1 MSLESFVMAD
11 LGSITTRVTLIDQ
24 VAGEYRLVAHGSAPT
39 TLSPPWEDVSL
50 GFLEAMGKMATVAER
65 RLLAQGRL
73 VTPEGGDG
81 SGVDGFVAT
90 TSAMEPLRLVVAGM
104 MEPWSLRSALR
115 AAHSTYTLVEGTFT
129 VDELSL
135 SSAEGMLDFLRLLKE
150 GSLDAILVAGGIEG
164 GPTLPLVE
172 MAKDLAL
179 LSASGEMRPRLIFAG
194 NEEARVLVAEVL
206 EGVID
211 LEMVSNLLPRLG
223 EESLAGAQELLEN
236 LVGGKIALIPG
247 IESVERWS
255 VAPIQPTAR
264 ALGWA
269 IRYLAQEYELKVLG
283 VDIGGGSVGL
293 FSARDDCYF
302 CALTNEVGLGY
313 GLDRLLAERG
323 VEQILRWLPFDL
335 EGAGDRIL
343 NKAFRP
349 GTLPQSREDLFLE
362 QAVARELM
370 AWALEQAGERALA
383 PVDLI
388 VGTGGLLSHLPDP
401 RQAALI
407 LLDGLQ
413 PTGICS
419 LALDEFSLLPQLGAL
434 AMAEPLAAAQ
444 VLARDTLLNLGTVIA
459 PLGVAKEGE
468 VALRFKMVYS
478 EGGAIEGEVSYGSL
492 EVIPLPF
499 GQRAT
504 LELRPT
510 QSFDVGLGRKGRGAT
525 TEVEGGA
532 VGVIIDARGRPLSL
546 PEERVAQQEE
556 VQKWMWEVG
565 F

>member
-1 MSLESFVMAD
+1 MAD

>member
-1 MSLESFVMAD
+1 MGLESFVTAD
-11 LGSITTRVTLIDQ
+11 LGSVTTRVTLIDQ
-24 VAGEYRLVAHGSAPT
+24 VAGEYRLVAHASAPT

-50 GFLEAMGKMATVAER
+50 GFLEAIGKMETVAGR
-65 RLLAQGRL
+65 RLLAEGRL
-73 VTPEGGDG
+73 ITPERGDG

-104 MEPWSLRSALR
+104 MEPWSLRSALH

-129 VDELSL
+129 VDELCL
-135 SSAEGMLDFLRLLKE
+135 SSAEEMLDFLRLLRE
-150 GSLDAILVAGGIEG
+150 GGLDAILIAGGIEG

-179 LSASGEMRPRLIFAG
+179 LCASGEMRPRLIFAG
-194 NEEARVLVAEVL
+194 NEEARVPVAEVL
-206 EGVID
+206 EGVVD
-211 LEMVSNLLPRLG
+211 LEVVSNLLPRLG
-223 EESLAGAQELLEN
+223 DESLTGAQDLLEN

-255 VAPIQPTAR
+255 LAPIQATAR

-293 FSARDDCYF
+293 FSARDDRYF
-302 CALTNEVGLGY
+302 CALTSDVGSGY
-313 GLDRLLAERG
+313 GLDRFLAERG
-323 VEQILRWLPFDL
+323 VERILRWLPFDL

-349 GTLPQSREDLFLE
+349 GTFPQRREDLYLE

-370 AWALEQAGERALA
+370 RWALERSGERALV

-388 VGTGGLLSHLPDP
+388 VGAGGFFSHLADP

-413 PTGICS
+413 PRGVCS
-419 LALDEFSLLPQLGAL
+419 LALDEFSLLPQFGAL
-434 AMAEPLAAAQ
+434 AMVEPLAAAQ
-444 VLARDTLLNLGTVIA
+444 VLARDALLKLGTVIA
-459 PLGVAKEGE
+459 PLGVAREGE
-468 VALRFKMVYS
+468 VALRFKVVFA
-478 EGGAIEGEVSYGSL
+478 EGGAIEGEVPYGSL
-492 EVIPLPF
+492 EVIPLLP
-499 GQRAT
+499 GQRA
-504 LELRPT
+504 
-510 QSFDVGLGRKGRGAT
+510 
-525 TEVEGGA
+525 
-532 VGVIIDARGRPLSL
+532 
-546 PEERVAQQEE
+546 
-556 VQKWMWEVG
+556 
-565 F
+565 

>member
-1 MSLESFVMAD
+1 MSLESFVTAD
-11 LGSITTRVTLIDQ
+11 LGSTTTRVTLIDQ
-24 VAGEYRLVAHGSAPT
+24 VAGQYRLVAHGSAPT

-50 GFLEAMGKMATVAER
+50 GFLEAMGKMETFAQR

-73 VTPEGGDG
+73 VTPEHENG

-104 MEPWSLRSALR
+104 MEPWSLRSALH
-115 AAHSTYTLVEGTFT
+115 AAHSTYTLVEGAFT
-129 VDELSL
+129 VDEFRL
-135 SSAEGMLDFLRLLKE
+135 SSAEGMLDFLRLLRE
-150 GSLDAILVAGGIEG
+150 GGLDAILVTGGIEE

-179 LSASGEMRPRLIFAG
+179 LCASEETRPRLIFAG
-194 NEEARVLVAEVL
+194 NEEARVPVAEVL
-206 EGVID
+206 EGVVD
-211 LEMVSNLLPRLG
+211 LEMVSNLLPRPG
-223 EESLAGAQELLEN
+223 GESLAGAQELLEK

-247 IESVERWS
+247 VESLKRCS
-255 VAPIQPTAR
+255 LAPIQPTAR

-283 VDIGGGSVGL
+283 IDIGGGSVGL
-293 FSARDDCYF
+293 FSAKDDRYF
-302 CALTNEVGLGY
+302 CALTSDMGLGY
-313 GLDRLLAERG
+313 GLDRLLAQRG

-343 NKAFRP
+343 NKALRP
-349 GTLPQSREDLFLE
+349 GTFPQSREDLFLE

-370 AWALEQAGERALA
+370 TWALERAGERALA

-388 VGTGGLLSHLPDP
+388 VGTGGLLSHLADP

-413 PTGICS
+413 PTGVCS

-434 AMAEPLAAAQ
+434 AMAEPLAAVE
-444 VLARDTLLNLGTVIA
+444 VLARDALLNLGTVIA
-459 PLGVAKEGE
+459 PSGVAQEGE

-478 EGGAIEGEVSYGSL
+478 GGETIEGEVSYGSL

-510 QSFDVGLGRKGRGAT
+510 RGFDVGLGRKGRGAT

-546 PEERVAQQEE
+546 PEGRAAQQEK

>member
-1 MSLESFVMAD
+1 MSLESFITAD

-24 VAGEYRLVAHGSAPT
+24 VADEYRMVAHGSVPT

-50 GFLEAMGKMATVAER
+50 GFLEAIGKIETAAER
-65 RLLAQGRL
+65 RLWAEGRL

-81 SGVDGFVAT
+81 SGVDGFLAT

-104 MEPWSLRSALR
+104 MEPWSLRSALH
-115 AAHSTYTLVEGTFT
+115 AVHSTYTLVEGTFAIN
-129 VDELSL
+129 ELSL
-135 SSAEGMLDFLRLLKE
+135 SSAEEILDFLRLLKE
-150 GSLDAILVAGGIEG
+150 GSLDAILLAGGIEG

-179 LSASGEMRPRLIFAG
+179 LSASGGIHPRLIFAG
-194 NEEARVLVAEVL
+194 NEEARVSVAEVL
-206 EGVID
+206 EGVVN

-223 EESLAGAQELLEN
+223 DESLAGAQELLEN
-236 LVGGKIALIPG
+236 LVGEKIALIPG
-247 IESVERWS
+247 IESVERCS
-255 VAPIQPTAR
+255 LAPIQPTAR

-269 IRYLAQEYELKVLG
+269 IRYLTQEYGLKVLG
-283 VDIGGGSVGL
+283 VDIGGGSIGI
-293 FSARDDCYF
+293 FSAKDDRYF
-302 CALTNEVGLGY
+302 CALTSDVGLGY
-313 GLDRLLAERG
+313 GLERLLAERG
-323 VEQILRWLPFDL
+323 MEQILRWLPFDL
-335 EGAGDRIL
+335 EGAGGRIL

-349 GTLPQSREDLFLE
+349 GTLPQSKEELFLE

-370 AWALEQAGERALA
+370 RWALERTGERAPA

-388 VGTGGLLSHLPDP
+388 VGTGGFLSHLPDH

-413 PTGICS
+413 PVGICS

-459 PLGVAKEGE
+459 PWGVTKEGE
-468 VALRFKMVYS
+468 TALRFKMSYS
-478 EGGAIEGEVSYGSL
+478 EGGTIEGEVSYGSL

-532 VGVIIDARGRPLSL
+532 VGVIIDARGRPLPF
-546 PEERVAQQEE
+546 PEERTAQQEKM
-556 VQKWMWEVG
+556 QKWMWEVG

>member
-1 MSLESFVMAD
+1 MSLESFVTAD

-24 VAGEYRLVAHGSAPT
+24 VGGEYRLVAHGSAPT

-50 GFLEAMGKMATVAER
+50 GFLEAIGKMETVAQR

-115 AAHSTYTLVEGTFT
+115 AAHSTYTLIEDTFT
-129 VDELSL
+129 VDELRL
-135 SSAEGMLDFLRLLKE
+135 SFAEGMLDFLRLLKE

-179 LSASGEMRPRLIFAG
+179 LSASGGMRPRLIFAG
-194 NEEARVLVAEVL
+194 NEEARVPVAEVL
-206 EGVID
+206 EGVVD

-255 VAPIQPTAR
+255 LVPIQPTAR

-269 IRYLAQEYELKVLG
+269 IRYLAQEYELNVLG
-283 VDIGGGSVGL
+283 VDIGGGSIGL
-293 FSARDDCYF
+293 FSARDDRYF
-302 CALTNEVGLGY
+302 CALTSDVGLGY
-313 GLDRLLAERG
+313 GLDRLLAERE

-349 GTLPQSREDLFLE
+349 GTFPQSREDLLLE

-370 AWALEQAGERALA
+370 AWAMERGGERALA

-388 VGTGGLLSHLPDP
+388 VATGGLLSHLPDP

-434 AMAEPLAAAQ
+434 AMAEPLAAVQ

-459 PLGVAKEGE
+459 PSGVAKEGE
-468 VALRFKMVYS
+468 VALRFKMIYS
-478 EGGAIEGEVSYGSL
+478 EGGTIEGEVSYGSL

-546 PEERVAQQEE
+546 PQERVAQQEKI
-556 VQKWMWEVG
+556 QKSSA
-565 F
+565 

>member
-1 MSLESFVMAD
+1 MSLESFVTAD
-11 LGSITTRVTLIDQ
+11 LGSIATRVTLIDQ
-24 VAGEYRLVAHGSAPT
+24 VAGEYRLVAHGSAST

-50 GFLEAMGKMATVAER
+50 GFLEAIRKMETVAQR

-115 AAHSTYTLVEGTFT
+115 AAHSTYTRVEGAFT
-129 VDELSL
+129 IDELRL
-135 SSAEGMLDFLRLLKE
+135 SSAEGMLDFSRLLKE
-150 GSLDAILVAGGIEG
+150 GGLDAILVAGGIEG

-179 LSASGEMRPRLIFAG
+179 LCASGEIRPRFIFAG
-194 NEEARVLVAEVL
+194 NEEARAPVAEVL

-247 IESVERWS
+247 LESVERWS
-255 VAPIQPTAR
+255 LAPIQPTAR

-293 FSARDDCYF
+293 FSARDDRYF
-302 CALTNEVGLGY
+302 CALTSEVGLGY

-335 EGAGDRIL
+335 EGAEDRIL
-343 NKAFRP
+343 NKALRP

-370 AWALEQAGERALA
+370 AWALERTGERALA

-444 VLARDTLLNLGTVIA
+444 VVARDTLLNLGTVIA
-459 PLGVAKEGE
+459 PSGVAQEGE
-468 VALRFKMVYS
+468 IALRFKMVYS
-478 EGGAIEGEVSYGSL
+478 EGEAIEGEVSYGSL
-492 EVIPLPF
+492 EVMPLPL

-546 PEERVAQQEE
+546 PKERAAQREKM
-556 VQKWMWEVG
+556 QKWMWEVG

>member
-24 VAGEYRLVAHGSAPT
+24 VGGEYRLVAHASAPT
-39 TLSPPWEDVSL
+39 TLSPPWEDLSL
-50 GFLEAMGKMATVAER
+50 GFLEAIGKLETVAER
-65 RLLAQGRL
+65 RLLAEGRL

-115 AAHSTYTLVEGTFT
+115 AAHSTYTLVEGAFT

-255 VAPIQPTAR
+255 LAPIQPTAR

-293 FSARDDCYF
+293 FSARDDRYF

-546 PEERVAQQEE
+546 PEERVAQQEK

>member
-1 MSLESFVMAD
+1 MALESFVTAD
-11 LGSITTRVTLIDQ
+11 LGSITTRVSLIDQ

-50 GFLEAMGKMATVAER
+50 GFLEAIGKMETIAQR
-65 RLLAQGRL
+65 RLLTKGGL
-73 VTPEGGDG
+73 VTPEDG
-81 SGVDGFVAT
+81 NGNGVDGFVAT

-115 AAHSTYTLVEGTFT
+115 AAHSTHTLVEGTFT
-129 VDELSL
+129 VDELRL
-135 SSAEGMLDFLRLLKE
+135 SSAEGMLNFLRLLKE

-179 LSASGEMRPRLIFAG
+179 FCASGERRPRLIFAG
-194 NEEARVLVAEVL
+194 NEEARLPVAEAL
-206 EGVID
+206 EGVVD
-211 LEMVSNLLPRLG
+211 LEVVDNLLPRLG
-223 EESLAGAQELLEN
+223 EERLAGARELLEN
-236 LVGGKIALIPG
+236 LVGGKIVLIPG

-255 VAPIQPTAR
+255 LAPIQPTTR

-283 VDIGGGSVGL
+283 VDIGGGNVGL
-293 FSARDDCYF
+293 FSAGDDRYSCT
-302 CALTNEVGLGY
+302 LTSGVGLGY

-349 GTLPQSREDLFLE
+349 GTFPQSREDFFLE

-370 AWALEQAGERALA
+370 AWALERAGESPLA

-388 VGTGGLLSHLPDP
+388 VGTGGLLSHLLDP
-401 RQAALI
+401 RQAVLI

-419 LALDEFSLLPQLGAL
+419 LALDQFSLLPQLGAL

-444 VLARDTLLNLGTVIA
+444 VVARDTLLNLGTVIA

-510 QSFDVGLGRKGRGAT
+510 QSFDVGVGRKGRGAT

-532 VGVIIDARGRPLSL
+532 VGLIIDARGRPLSL
-546 PEERVAQQEE
+546 PEERAAQQEK

>member
-1 MSLESFVMAD
+1 MGLESFVTAD

-50 GFLEAMGKMATVAER
+50 GFLEAIGETETVAQR
-65 RLLAQGRL
+65 RLLAQEGL
-73 VTPEGGDG
+73 VTPESGDG

-90 TSAMEPLRLVVAGM
+90 TSAMGPLRLVVAGM

-129 VDELSL
+129 IDELHL
-135 SSAEGMLDFLRLLKE
+135 SSAEGMLNFSRLLE
-150 GSLDAILVAGGIEG
+150 GDDLDAILVAGGIEG
-164 GPTLPLVE
+164 GPTLPLAE

-179 LSASGEMRPRLIFAG
+179 LCALGEMRPHLIFSG
-194 NEEARVLVAEVL
+194 NEEARALVAEVL
-206 EGVID
+206 EGVVD
-211 LEMVSNLLPRLG
+211 LEVVSNLLPRLG
-223 EESLAGAQELLEN
+223 EESLAGAQELLES

-247 IESVERWS
+247 IEYVERWAR
-255 VAPIQPTAR
+255 APIQPTAR

-269 IRYLAQEYELKVLG
+269 VRYLAQQHELKVLG

-293 FSARDDCYF
+293 FSAGDDRYF
-302 CALTNEVGLGY
+302 CALTSDVGLGY

-323 VEQILRWLPFDL
+323 MERILRWLPFDL

-349 GTLPQSREDLFLE
+349 GTFPQSREDLLLE
-362 QAVARELM
+362 QVVARELM
-370 AWALEQAGERALA
+370 RWALERAGQRA

-388 VGTGGLLSHLPDP
+388 VGTGGLFSHLADP
-401 RQAALI
+401 RQATLI

-413 PTGICS
+413 PTGICN

-434 AMAEPLAAAQ
+434 AMVEPLAAAQ
-444 VLARDTLLNLGTVIA
+444 LLARDTLLNLGTVIA

-478 EGGAIEGEVSYGSL
+478 EGGTIEGEVSYGSL
-492 EVIPLPF
+492 EVMPLPF

-504 LELRPT
+504 LELHPT
-510 QSFDVGLGRKGRGAT
+510 RSFDLGLGRKGGGAT

-546 PEERVAQQEE
+546 PEKRAARQEKM
-556 VQKWMWEVG
+556 QKWMWEAG

>member
-1 MSLESFVMAD
+1 MSLESFVTAD
-11 LGSITTRVTLIDQ
+11 LGSLTTRVSLIDQ

-39 TLSPPWEDVSL
+39 ALLLPWEDVSL
-50 GFLEAMGKMATVAER
+50 GFLGAIGEMETVAQR
-65 RLLAQGRL
+65 RLLAQRRL
-73 VTPEGGDG
+73 ITPEEGDG

-90 TSAMEPLRLVVAGM
+90 TSALEPLRLVVAGM
-104 MEPWSLRSALR
+104 TEPWSLRSALR

-129 VDELSL
+129 VDELRL
-135 SSAEGMLDFLRLLKE
+135 SSAEGMLDFLRLLKR
-150 GSLDAILVAGGIEG
+150 GDLDAILVAGGIGG
-164 GPTLPLVE
+164 GPVLPLVE

-179 LSASGEMRPRLIFAG
+179 LYASGEIRPRLIFAG
-194 NEEARVLVAEVL
+194 NEEARVSLAEAL
-206 EGVID
+206 EGVVD
-211 LEMVSNLLPRLG
+211 LEVVSNLLPGLG
-223 EESLAGAQELLEN
+223 EESLAGVQELLEN

-255 VAPIQPTAR
+255 LAPIQPTAR

-293 FSARDDCYF
+293 FSARDDRYL
-302 CALTNEVGLGY
+302 CALTSDVGLGY
-313 GLDRLLAERG
+313 GLDSFLAERG
-323 VEQILRWLPFDL
+323 VEKILRWLPFDL

-349 GTLPQSREDLFLE
+349 GTFPQSREDLFLE

-370 AWALEQAGERALA
+370 GWALEGAGERALA
-383 PVDLI
+383 SVDLI
-388 VGTGGLLSHLPDP
+388 VGTGGLLSHLADP
-401 RQAALI
+401 RQVALI

-413 PTGICS
+413 PTGVCS

-434 AMAEPLAAAQ
+434 AIVEPLAAAQ
-444 VLARDTLLNLGTVIA
+444 VLARDALLNLGTVIA
-459 PLGVAKEGE
+459 PLGVAQEGE

-510 QSFDVGLGRKGRGAT
+510 QSFDVGLGRKGGGAT
-525 TEVEGGA
+525 TEVEGGT

-546 PEERVAQQEE
+546 PQEKAAQQEKM
-556 VQKWMWEVG
+556 QKWMWEAG

>member
-1 MSLESFVMAD
+1 MSLESFVTAD

-50 GFLEAMGKMATVAER
+50 GFLEAIRKMATVAQR
-65 RLLAQGRL
+65 RLLAERRL

-115 AAHSTYTLVEGTFT
+115 AAHSTYTLVEGAFT
-129 VDELSL
+129 VDELRL
-135 SSAEGMLDFLRLLKE
+135 SFAEGILDFLRLLKE

-179 LSASGEMRPRLIFAG
+179 LCASGGMRPRLIFAG
-194 NEEARVLVAEVL
+194 NEEARVPVAEIL
-206 EGVID
+206 EGVVD

-255 VAPIQPTAR
+255 LAPIQPTAR

-293 FSARDDCYF
+293 FSARDGRYF
-302 CALTNEVGLGY
+302 SALTSDVGLGY

-349 GTLPQSREDLFLE
+349 GTLPQRREDLFLE

-370 AWALEQAGERALA
+370 AWALERAGERALA

-444 VLARDTLLNLGTVIA
+444 VLARDTLLDLGTVIA

-468 VALRFKMVYS
+468 IALRFKMVYS

-510 QSFDVGLGRKGRGAT
+510 RSFDVGLGRKGGGAT

-532 VGVIIDARGRPLSL
+532 VGVIIDARGRPLSF
-546 PEERVAQQEE
+546 PQERAAQQEKM
-556 VQKWMWEVG
+556 QKWMWEVG

>member
-1 MSLESFVMAD
+1 MGLESFVTAD

-24 VAGEYRLVAHGSAPT
+24 VAGEYRLVAHGSAST

-50 GFLEAMGKMATVAER
+50 GFLEAIGEMETVAQR

-73 VTPEGGDG
+73 VTPESGDG

-90 TSAMEPLRLVVAGM
+90 TSAMGPLRLVVAGM
-104 MEPWSLRSALR
+104 MGPWSLKSALR
-115 AAHSTYTLVEGTFT
+115 AAHSTYTLVEGAFT
-129 VDELSL
+129 IDELHL
-135 SSAEGMLDFLRLLKE
+135 SSTEGMLDFLRLLK
-150 GSLDAILVAGGIEG
+150 GDDLDAILVTGGIEG

-179 LSASGEMRPRLIFAG
+179 LCASGEMRPRLIFAG
-194 NEEARVLVAEVL
+194 NEEARAPVAEVL
-206 EGVID
+206 KGVVD
-211 LEMVSNLLPRLG
+211 LEVVSNLLPRLG

-247 IESVERWS
+247 IESVERWAL
-255 VAPIQPTAR
+255 APIQPTAR

-269 IRYLAQEYELKVLG
+269 VRYLAQEHELKVLG

-293 FSARDDCYF
+293 FSAGDDRCF
-302 CALTNEVGLGY
+302 CALTSDVGLGY
-313 GLDRLLAERG
+313 GLDRLIAERG

-349 GTLPQSREDLFLE
+349 GTFPQSREDLFLE
-362 QAVARELM
+362 QAAARELM
-370 AWALEQAGERALA
+370 RWALERAGQRA

-388 VGTGGLLSHLPDP
+388 VGTGGLFSHLADP
-401 RQAALI
+401 RQVALI

-413 PTGICS
+413 PTGLCS

-459 PLGVAKEGE
+459 PSGVAKEGE

-478 EGGAIEGEVSYGSL
+478 EGGTIEGEVSYGSL
-492 EVIPLPF
+492 EVMPLPF

-504 LELRPT
+504 LELHPT

-546 PEERVAQQEE
+546 PEKRATQQEKM
-556 VQKWMWEVG
+556 QKWMWEAG

>member
-1 MSLESFVMAD
+1 MSLESFVTAD
-11 LGSITTRVTLIDQ
+11 LGSINTRVALIDQ

-50 GFLEAMGKMATVAER
+50 GFLGAMGRMETLAER

-73 VTPEGGDG
+73 ITPEGGDG
-81 SGVDGFVAT
+81 GGVDGFVAT

-104 MEPWSLRSALR
+104 MEPWSVRSALR
-115 AAHSTYTLVEGTFT
+115 AAHSTYTLVEGAFT
-129 VDELSL
+129 VDELRL
-135 SSAEGMLDFLRLLKE
+135 SSAEGMLDFFRLLRE
-150 GSLDAILVAGGIEG
+150 GSLDAILFAGGVGG

-179 LSASGEMRPRLIFAG
+179 LCAPGERRPRLIFAG
-194 NEEARVLVAEVL
+194 NEEAQAPVAEVL
-206 EGVID
+206 EGFFD
-211 LEMVSNLLPRLG
+211 LEVVSNLLPRLG
-223 EESLAGAQELLEN
+223 EESLADVERSLES

-247 IESVERWS
+247 IGSVERWS
-255 VAPIQPTAR
+255 LAPIQPTAT

-269 IRYLAQEYELKVLG
+269 IRYLAQEYKLKVFG

-293 FSARDDCYF
+293 FSAGEDLYF
-302 CALTNEVGLGY
+302 CALTNDVGLGH

-323 VEQILRWLPFDL
+323 AEQILRWLPFDL
-335 EGAGDRIL
+335 EGVGDRIL
-343 NKAFRP
+343 NKSFRP
-349 GTLPQSREDLFLE
+349 GIFPQSKEDLFLE

-370 AWALEQAGERALA
+370 GWALERADERAFTPA
-383 PVDLI
+383 DLI

-413 PTGICS
+413 PTGVCG
-419 LALDEFSLLPQLGAL
+419 LALDQFSLLPQLGAL
-434 AMAEPLAAAQ
+434 AMVEPLAAAQ

-459 PLGVAKEGE
+459 PLGVAREGE
-468 VALRFKMVYS
+468 AALRFKMVSS
-478 EGGAIEGEVSYGSL
+478 EGAIEGEVSYGSL

-504 LELRPT
+504 LELHPT
-510 QSFDVGLGRKGRGAT
+510 RGFDVGLGRKGRGAT

-546 PEERVAQQEE
+546 PQERAAQQEKM
-556 VQKWMWEVG
+556 QKWMWEIG

>member
-1 MSLESFVMAD
+1 MGLESFVTAD

-39 TLSPPWEDVSL
+39 TLSPPWEDISL
-50 GFLEAMGKMATVAER
+50 GFLEAIGKMETVAQR

-73 VTPEGGDG
+73 ITPEGGDG
-81 SGVDGFVAT
+81 SGIDGFVAT

-104 MEPWSLRSALR
+104 MGPWSLRSALR
-115 AAHSTYTLVEGTFT
+115 AAHSTYTLVEGAFT
-129 VDELSL
+129 VDELRL
-135 SSAEGMLDFLRLLKE
+135 SSGEGLLDFLRLLKE
-150 GSLDAILVAGGIEG
+150 GSLDAILISGGAEG

-179 LSASGEMRPRLIFAG
+179 LCASGEMRPHLIFAG
-194 NEEARVLVAEVL
+194 NEEARALVAEVL
-206 EGVID
+206 EGVVD
-211 LEMVSNLLPRLG
+211 LEMASNLLPRLG
-223 EESLAGAQELLEN
+223 EESLAGAQELLEK
-236 LVGGKIALIPG
+236 LIGGKIALIPG
-247 IESVERWS
+247 IGSVERCS
-255 VAPIQPTAR
+255 LAPIQPTAR

-269 IRYLAQEYELKVLG
+269 IRYLAQEYQLKVLG

-293 FSARDDCYF
+293 FSARDDRYF
-302 CALTNEVGLGY
+302 SALTSDVGLGY
-313 GLDRLLAERG
+313 GLDRLLAEIG

-335 EGAGDRIL
+335 EGARDRIF

-349 GTLPQSREDLFLE
+349 RTFPQSREDLFLE

-370 AWALEQAGERALA
+370 AWALERTGERALA

-388 VGTGGLLSHLPDP
+388 VATGGLLSHLSDP
-401 RQAALI
+401 RQVALI

-413 PTGICS
+413 PTGISS

-468 VALRFKMVYS
+468 IALRFKMVYS

-532 VGVIIDARGRPLSL
+532 VGLIIDARGRPLFL
-546 PEERVAQQEE
+546 PRERATQQEK

>member
-1 MSLESFVMAD
+1 MSLESFVTAD

-24 VAGEYRLVAHGSAPT
+24 VGGEYRLVAHGLAPT

-50 GFLEAMGKMATVAER
+50 GLLQAIGRMETVAQR

-90 TSAMEPLRLVVAGM
+90 TSAMEPLRLVAAGM
-104 MEPWSLRSALR
+104 REPWSLRSALR

-129 VDELSL
+129 VDELRL
-135 SSAEGMLDFLRLLKE
+135 SSTEGMLDFLRLLRE
-150 GSLDAILVAGGIEG
+150 GGLDAILVAGGVEG

-179 LSASGEMRPRLIFAG
+179 LCASGGTRPRLIFAG
-194 NEEARVLVAEVL
+194 NEEARVPVAEVL
-206 EGVID
+206 EGVVD
-211 LEMVSNLLPRLG
+211 LEMVNNLLPRLG
-223 EESLAGAQELLEN
+223 EESLAGVQELLES
-236 LVGGKIALIPG
+236 LVGGKIAFIPG

-255 VAPIQPTAR
+255 LAPIQPTAR

-269 IRYLAQEYELKVLG
+269 VRYLAREYELKVLG
-283 VDIGGGSVGL
+283 VDIGGGGLGL
-293 FSARDDCYF
+293 FSAGDDRYP

-335 EGAGDRIL
+335 EGVGDQIL
-343 NKAFRP
+343 NKALRP
-349 GTLPQSREDLFLE
+349 GTLPQSREDLLLE

-370 AWALEQAGERALA
+370 AWGLERADERALA

-413 PTGICS
+413 PRGICS

-478 EGGAIEGEVSYGSL
+478 EGGTIEGEVSYGSL

-546 PEERVAQQEE
+546 PEERAAQQDK
-556 VQKWMWEVG
+556 VQKWMWEAG

>member
-1 MSLESFVMAD
+1 MSLESFVTAD
-11 LGSITTRVTLIDQ
+11 LGSITTRVSLIDQ
-24 VAGEYRLVAHGSAPT
+24 VAGEYRLVAHASAPT
-39 TLSPPWEDVSL
+39 TLLPPWEDVSL
-50 GFLEAMGKMATVAER
+50 GFLEAMGEMETVAER
-65 RLLAQGRL
+65 RLLAEGGL
-73 VTPEGGDG
+73 ITPEDGDG

-90 TSAMEPLRLVVAGM
+90 TSAMEPLRLVVTGM
-104 MEPWSLRSALR
+104 KEPWSLRSALR
-115 AAHSTYTLVEGTFT
+115 AAHSTYTLVEGAFA
-129 VDELSL
+129 VDELRL
-135 SSAEGMLDFLRLLKE
+135 SSAEGMLDFLRLLE
-150 GSLDAILVAGGIEG
+150 VGGLDAILVAGGIEG

-179 LSASGEMRPRLIFAG
+179 LCASGETRPRLIFAG
-194 NEEARVLVAEVL
+194 NEEARVPVAEVL
-206 EGVID
+206 EGVVD
-211 LEMVSNLLPRLG
+211 LEMVRNLLPRLG
-223 EESLAGAQELLEN
+223 EESLAGAQELLEE

-247 IESVERWS
+247 IESVEGWS
-255 VAPIQPTAR
+255 LAPIQPTAR

-269 IRYLAQEYELKVLG
+269 VRYLAQEYKLKVLG

-293 FSARDDCYF
+293 FSARDDHYF
-302 CALTNEVGLGY
+302 CALTSDVGLGY

-349 GTLPQSREDLFLE
+349 GTFPQSREDLILE

-370 AWALEQAGERALA
+370 AWALERAGERALT

-388 VGTGGLLSHLPDP
+388 VGTGALLSRLADP
-401 RQAALI
+401 RQATLI

-413 PTGICS
+413 PTGVCT

-434 AMAEPLAAAQ
+434 AMVEPLAAAQ

-468 VALRFKMVYS
+468 VALRFKMVYP
-478 EGGAIEGEVSYGSL
+478 EGGTIEGEVSYGSL

-510 QSFDVGLGRKGRGAT
+510 KSFDVGLGRKGRGAT

-546 PEERVAQQEE
+546 PEERAAQQEKM
-556 VQKWMWEVG
+556 QKWMWEVG

>member
-1 MSLESFVMAD
+1 MSLESFVTAD
-11 LGSITTRVTLIDQ
+11 LGTITTRVSLIDQ

-39 TLSPPWEDVSL
+39 TLSPPWEDVGL
-50 GFLEAMGKMATVAER
+50 GFLEAIREMETVAER

-73 VTPEGGDG
+73 ITPEDGDG
-81 SGVDGFVAT
+81 NGVDGLVTT
-90 TSAMEPLRLVVAGM
+90 TSAMEPLRLIVAGM

-115 AAHSTYTLVEGTFT
+115 AAHSTYTLVEGAFT
-129 VDELSL
+129 IDELRL
-135 SSAEGMLDFLRLLKE
+135 SSAEGMLDFLRLLRE
-150 GSLDAILVAGGIEG
+150 GSLDAILVAGGIDG
-164 GPTLPLVE
+164 GSTLPLVE
-172 MAKDLAL
+172 MVKDLAL
-179 LSASGEMRPRLIFAG
+179 LCASGEVRPRLIFAG
-194 NEEARVLVAEVL
+194 NEEARGPVAEVL
-206 EGVID
+206 EGVVE

-223 EESLAGAQELLEN
+223 EESLAGAQESLEK
-236 LVGGKIALIPG
+236 LVGEKIALIPG
-247 IESVERWS
+247 IESLEGWS
-255 VAPIQPTAR
+255 QAPIQPTAR

-293 FSARDDCYF
+293 LSATNDRYL
-302 CALTNEVGLGY
+302 CALTSDVGLGY

-323 VEQILRWLPFDL
+323 VERILRWLPFDL

-349 GTLPQSREDLFLE
+349 GTFPQSREDLFLE

-370 AWALEQAGERALA
+370 RWALERRGERALA

-388 VGTGGLLSHLPDP
+388 VGMGGLLSHLANP
-401 RQAALI
+401 RQATLI

-434 AMAEPLAAAQ
+434 AMVEPLAAAQ
-444 VLARDTLLNLGTVIA
+444 VVARDALLKLGTIIA

-468 VALRFKMVYS
+468 VVLRFKVVYS

-499 GQRAT
+499 GQRAA
-504 LELRPT
+504 LELHPT

-546 PEERVAQQEE
+546 PKERTAQQEKMR
-556 VQKWMWEVG
+556 KWMWEVG